1 MSHYLDNIA
10 EMNRGNQATTVFSTM
25 RQKIGS
31 LIHTLKSYYG
41 IYESHDRIGV
51 FVSRPNKPSKGRLTL
66 PCIYANYKEHKYPSI
81 IRNMTKPMLYYLRF
95 CIAEFPGLPCH
106 EYMQTIKSINI
117 LPLKGIWQNQCSIT
131 YDFASP
137 NFHQSGSYHLWVL

>member
-10 EMNRGNQATTVFSTM
+10 EMNRGNQATIVFSTV

-81 IRNMTKPMLYYLRF
+81 VRNMTKPILYYLRF
-95 CIAEFPGLPCH
+95 CIAEFPPVWFIPFVGP
-106 EYMQTIKSINI
+106 IKYI
-117 LPLKGIWQNQCSIT
+117 
-131 YDFASP
+131 
-137 NFHQSGSYHLWVL
+137 